1 MIIPRELGYIT
12 IKATANS
19 ILAGDSVNRKLLVK
33 VSYIS
38 YNFLYSFSFIENKL
52 YHSLYLLL
60 YQLKVNLNFF
70 INVG

>member
-33 VSYIS
+33 VNYIS
-38 YNFLYSFSFIENKL
+38 YNFLYSFSFIENKF
-52 YHSLYLLL
+52 YYSLYLLIKSKS
-60 YQLKVNLNFF
+60 QFF
-70 INVG
+70 YCN

>member
-19 ILAGDSVNRKLLVK
+19 ILAGDSVNRKLLIK
-33 VSYIS
+33 VNYIS

-60 YQLKVNLNFF
+60 Y
-70 INVG
+70 

>member
-33 VSYIS
+33 VNYIS

-52 YHSLYLLL
+52 YYSLYLLL
-60 YQLKVNLNFF
+60 Y
-70 INVG
+70 

>member
-70 INVG
+70 INVD

>member
-33 VSYIS
+33 VNYIS
-38 YNFLYSFSFIENKL
+38 YNFLYSFSFIENKF
-52 YHSLYLLL
+52 YYSLYLLIESKSQFL
-60 YQLKVNLNFF
+60 L
-70 INVG
+70 

>member
-33 VSYIS
+33 VNYIS
-38 YNFLYSFSFIENKL
+38 YNFLYSYSFIENKPFTL
-52 YHSLYLLL
+52 FTIILIEN
-60 YQLKVNLNFF
+60 KPKFF
-70 INVG
+70 Y

>member
-38 YNFLYSFSFIENKL
+38 YNFLYSFSFIENKF